1 MEVQQERKEEGIK
14 TIMKFQGGSL
24 MHGKWL
30 DRAEGKKKVEEPFG
44 SGTEEERRAYAGGKV
59 EPGFEHKPYPKP
71 NEGILGVGIA
81 RLGGTAAMVGR
92 PSSLTWSKRL
102 TAFAKSSPFILSI
115 NN

>member
-44 SGTEEERRAYAGGKV
+44 SGTEEE
-59 EPGFEHKPYPKP
+59 
-71 NEGILGVGIA
+71 
-81 RLGGTAAMVGR
+81 
-92 PSSLTWSKRL
+92 
-102 TAFAKSSPFILSI
+102 
-115 NN
+115 